1 MRTRSFP
8 KENYKAIYINGKTM
22 RFLHD
27 NTKPMKELK
36 YPEFYDIKITNMCAG
51 GCSYCYQNSTPDGE
65 LTQDMIE
72 RIKNYFEPM
81 TMNQRPFQIA
91 YGGGEPTLHPQFLEI
106 LKMTY
111 DLGITPNY
119 TTNGMNI
126 TPEIVAATRMYCD
139 GVAIT
144 CHEHL
149 EKYWNDAF
157 FKFERAMIASSFHI
171 VIGDRKSIDYFVEIY
186 DVYKDRVKYFVLLP
200 YIVKGRA
207 KPMKIEYD
215 YLFEKLDMFANESSI
230 DDIAFGARFYKH
242 KKKLKCLGVSLY
254 EPEIMSKYLDMVE
267 MKMYKSS
274 FDSKPIKKIGLRKQK

>member
-8 KENYKAIYINGKTM
+8 KENYKAVYINGKTM

-36 YPEFYDIKITNMCAG
+36 YPEFYDIKITNMCNG
-51 GCSYCYQNSTPDGE
+51 GCPYCYQNSTPDAE
-65 LTQDMIE
+65 FTMDMVVK
-72 RIKNYFEPM
+72 IKNYFEPM
-81 TMNQRPFQIA
+81 TMNERPFQVAI
-91 YGGGEPTLHPQFLEI
+91 GGGEPTLHPYFMEI
-106 LKMTY
+106 LRTFKT
-111 DLGITPNY
+111 LGIVPNY
-119 TTNGMNI
+119 TTNGMCI
-126 TPEIVAATRMYCD
+126 TPEIVAATKAYCG

-149 EKYWNDAF
+149 HEYWKHAHSMFTQMGVKTN
-157 FKFERAMIASSFHI
+157 FHI
-171 VIGDRKSIDYFVEIY
+171 VISDRKSIDNFLQIY
-186 DVYKDRVKYFVLLP
+186 NVYKGDVEYFVLLP

-215 YLFEKLDMFANESSI
+215 YLFEQLDKLD
-230 DDIAFGARFYKH
+230 DISDVAFGARFYKH
-242 KKKLKCLGVSLY
+242 KKKLQCLGVSLY

-274 FDSKPIKKIGLRKQK
+274 FDSKPIKKIGQRKQK